1 MIAATKRML
10 SIGKHGT
17 GTTSNRLRGLPAAAD
32 YGSGGVNIS
41 NEAQL
46 DRVNI
51 YVNIWSVRE
60 IVFYRTESGNC
71 PVEEFL
77 DTLSSKQAQKVTWV
91 MQLVEELEIV
101 PVKYF
106 KKMTGTDDLWEIR
119 AQSGNN
125 IFRILGFLEEEYL
138 VVLNHAF
145 QKKTQKTPKKE
156 IAVAEARKKDH
167 ILRGSRYE

>member
-1 MIAATKRML
+1 V
-10 SIGKHGT
+10 
-17 GTTSNRLRGLPAAAD
+17 RG
-32 YGSGGVNIS
+32 
-41 NEAQL
+41 
-46 DRVNI
+46 
-51 YVNIWSVRE
+51 

-91 MQLVEELEIV
+91 MQLIEELEIV

-119 AQSGNN
+119 IQSGNN
-125 IFRILGFLEEEYL
+125 IFRILGFLEEERL

-167 ILRGSRYE
+167 LLRGSRYE

>member
-1 MIAATKRML
+1 
-10 SIGKHGT
+10 
-17 GTTSNRLRGLPAAAD
+17 
-32 YGSGGVNIS
+32 
-41 NEAQL
+41 
-46 DRVNI
+46 
-51 YVNIWSVRE
+51 
-60 IVFYRTESGNC
+60 
-71 PVEEFL
+71 
-77 DTLSSKQAQKVTWV
+77 
-91 MQLVEELEIV
+91 
-101 PVKYF
+101 
-106 KKMTGTDDLWEIR
+106 MTGTDDLWEIR